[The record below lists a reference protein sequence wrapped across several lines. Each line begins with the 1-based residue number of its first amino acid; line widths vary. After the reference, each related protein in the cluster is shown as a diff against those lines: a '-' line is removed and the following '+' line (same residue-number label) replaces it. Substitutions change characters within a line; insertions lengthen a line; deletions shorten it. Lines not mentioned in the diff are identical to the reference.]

1 MKDREENGTVY
12 SVRERLRGELTFL
25 SLFFFASLFF
35 FFFPFFFRNFANFA
49 EAAATLAALSES
61 ESMSSPFELLFVF
74 FFQKSLYL
82 QLEVLKDGES
92 KGSLPFLKVAHKL
105 SGGVVCCRGVAS
117 GM

>member
-61 ESMSSPFELLFVF
+61 ESMSSPFELYSFFKNHYISNWKYSKMAKAKVVSLF
-74 FFQKSLYL
+74 
-82 QLEVLKDGES
+82 S
-92 KGSLPFLKVAHKL
+92 KWHIN
-105 SGGVVCCRGVAS
+105 
-117 GM
+117 

>member
-49 EAAATLAALSES
+49 EAAATLAALSVS
-61 ESMSSPFELLFVF
+61 ESMSSPRNRPSYSF
-74 FFQKSLYL
+74 FKNHYISNWKY
-82 QLEVLKDGES
+82 S
-92 KGSLPFLKVAHKL
+92 KMAKAKVGLPFLKVAHKL